1 MDSNKEDS
9 DQLLRDGDIAL
20 EAALENTRVSQD
32 LYLTLWSID
41 FLMDS
46 NKEDSD
52 QLPKNDDIALEA
64 VLENTLV
71 SQDLFNPLY
80 TYIDLRVKLS
90 MFSYISVCRCW
101 K

>member
-1 MDSNKEDS
+1 
-9 DQLLRDGDIAL
+9 
-20 EAALENTRVSQD
+20 
-32 LYLTLWSID
+32 
-41 FLMDS
+41 MDS

-90 MFSYISVCRCW
+90 MFSYISVCRC
-101 K
+101 

>member
-9 DQLLRDGDIAL
+9 DQLLKDGDIAL
-20 EAALENTRVSQD
+20 EAALENNRVSQD

-52 QLPKNDDIALEA
+52 QLLKDGDIALEA
-64 VLENTLV
+64 ALENTRV
-71 SQDLFNPLY
+71 SQDLYNPVINWLA
-80 TYIDLRVKLS
+80 DGL
-90 MFSYISVCRCW
+90 
-101 K
+101 